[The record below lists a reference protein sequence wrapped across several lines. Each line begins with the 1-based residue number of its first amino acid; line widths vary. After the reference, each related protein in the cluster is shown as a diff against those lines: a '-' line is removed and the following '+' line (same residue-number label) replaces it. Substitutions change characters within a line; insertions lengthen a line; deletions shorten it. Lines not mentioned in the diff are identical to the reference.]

1 VTREISVLGWDHPR
15 CTKPLTA
22 AKAAWEA
29 RTGDS
34 VQLAF
39 RTLDRFGDQPIEDAA
54 GGYDVLCY
62 DHPHVAQA
70 VRTGALLPLDDLL
83 PVQTLERHAAD
94 AVGPSHCAYHYAGR
108 QWGLA
113 ADAACQVTAYR
124 ADRLEAIPATWDD
137 VLELARRRPGTV
149 ALPMHPTHVLC
160 AYLTLCGNLGGDWRA
175 PAAGVTAIEFL
186 RSLQA
191 AAGRERSEPP
201 AILCELTRR
210 EGVLAIVPIVFGYVT
225 YAVSGPDVEVPC
237 KFCDLP
243 SGGRGASGALLG
255 GAGLGISST
264 TRYPEAAS
272 AFASWYC
279 SAEAQRAIVAPG
291 GGQPAS
297 RGCWSD
303 GATNRSWNNF
313 YAGTIATME
322 GAAMR
327 PQHPG
332 WSRFQPVAGEYLA
345 TALRGKE
352 NPGAVV
358 AGLAQLAVRH
368 RLEDD
373 HAA

>member
-1 VTREISVLGWDHPR
+1 MLGWDHPR
-15 CTKPLTA
+15 CTEPLTA

-39 RTLDRFGDQPIEDAA
+39 RTLEQFGDQQIEDAVD
-54 GGYDVLCY
+54 GYDVLCY
-62 DHPHVAQA
+62 DHPHVAEA

-83 PVQTLERHAAD
+83 PAVALERHAAD
-94 AVGPSHCAYHYAGR
+94 AVGPSHRAYHYAGR

-124 ADRLEAIPATWDD
+124 PDRLERPPANWDD
-137 VLELARRRPGTV
+137 VLTIARRRPGTV
-149 ALPMHPTHVLC
+149 ALPMHATHVLC
-160 AYLTLCGNLGGDWRA
+160 AYLTLCGNRGGDWRDPEVGV
-175 PAAGVTAIEFL
+175 PAVEFL

-191 AAGRERSEPP
+191 VAGEWSEPP
-201 AILCELTRR
+201 VLLHELTRR
-210 EGVLAIVPIVFGYVT
+210 AGVLALVPIIFGYVT

-237 KFCDLP
+237 TFCDLP
-243 SGGRGASGALLG
+243 SAGRGPSGALLG
-255 GAGLGISST
+255 GAGLGISPA
-264 TRYPEAAS
+264 TRYPDAAA
-272 AFASWYC
+272 AFVSWFC
-279 SAEAQRAIVAPG
+279 SAEAQKTVVAPG

-303 GATNRSWNNF
+303 AATNRSWNNF

-332 WSRFQPVAGEYLA
+332 WPRFQPVAGEYLA
-345 TALRGKE
+345 TALRG
-352 NPGAVV
+352 NATPAATV
-358 AGLAQLAVRH
+358 AGLAQLAARH
-368 RLEDD
+368 LPGDGAVDEAR
-373 HAA
+373 